1 MVARKTPARKA
12 PARKTPARAPAKRA
26 PKAEV
31 IDMNDKPASKRGKKT
46 ADDAP
51 VFNSSMLYDGVL
63 DAVSKLVGDS
73 DNMESCTPLHSGSL
87 VHDIVL
93 GGGYKPAMYTNA
105 GWEQT
110 GKTTDQLHGMAESI
124 VADVDVIAFFDA
136 EGSTKSSLDYVAR
149 ILQQAGVRMTKD
161 QLFGKWV
168 DGKQV
173 QKGRVYYR
181 SLTRGNLFF
190 NWLAGVL
197 NRAPD
202 KLEVGGKWYLKFP
215 NDKAHAHLKQHHDE
229 TTKKKDGIYIRAK
242 NGGLAGIVFVDSWAA
257 LNPDSKDED
266 DVNNALGSQARMF
279 SAGLKRV
286 KGLLASKKFAIV
298 GTNRL
303 SEIPMAITGPKE
315 KEVGGNALRY
325 DSDARTRFTARSL
338 SGAPLWPVESKKKKG
353 YEVERAVGGGVD
365 AYQYKHIKTSKN
377 KLGTAGR
384 EGWLRIW
391 VRDSNGKGRGIDPV
405 FDTIMYLYMTGQ
417 VLAGGQKARQKMV
430 LNLDKHGKSKKT
442 ITWDELKLWILGT
455 REDATRICKAQ
466 GIAKPFPLRAWCKK
480 QMLSGRGEELY
491 SIADGAASE
500 VPKAE
505 ADSNSGDEE

>member
-1 MVARKTPARKA
+1 MVARKTPTARKA
-12 PARKTPARAPAKRA
+12 PARAPARAPAKRA
-26 PKAEV
+26 PAKAVKE
-31 IDMNDKPASKRGKKT
+31 KAPAFST
-46 ADDAP
+46 
-51 VFNSSMLYDGVL
+51 SQLYRGVL
-63 DAVSKLVGDS
+63 ASVAKIVGDS
-73 DNMESCTPLHSGSL
+73 DNMESTTPLHTGSL
-87 VHDIVL
+87 VHDLVL

-105 GWEQT
+105 GWEQSA
-110 GKTTDQLHGMAESI
+110 KTTDQLHGLAEAI

-136 EGSTKSSLDYVAR
+136 EGSTKSSLDYLAR
-149 ILQQAGVRMTKD
+149 ILQNAGVKLTKD
-161 QLFGKWV
+161 QLFGKWSE
-168 DGKQV
+168 GKQI
-173 QKGRVYYR
+173 QEGRVYYR

-190 NWLAGVL
+190 NWLAAVL

-202 KLEVGGKWYLKFP
+202 KLEVNGKWYLKFP
-215 NDKAHAHLKQHHDE
+215 NDKAHSHLKQHHDE

-242 NGGLAGIVFVDSWAA
+242 DGNLAGIVFVDSWAA

-286 KGLLASKKFAIV
+286 KGLLAAKKFAII

-325 DSDARTRFTARSL
+325 DSDARTRFTSRSL

-353 YEVERAVGGGVD
+353 YEVERAIGGGVD
-365 AYQYKHIKTSKN
+365 AYQYKHIKTAKN

-417 VLAGGQKARQKMV
+417 IIAGGQKARSKMV
-430 LNLDKHGKSKKT
+430 LNLDKYGKSKKT
-442 ITWDELKLWILGT
+442 ITWDEMKLWILGG
-455 REDATRICKAQ
+455 RDGAIEICKKQ
-466 GIAKPFPLRAWCKK
+466 GFTKPFPIRAWCKK
-480 QMLSGRGEELY
+480 QMQSGRGEELY

-500 VPKAE
+500 APKEEKAGSDDAAE
-505 ADSNSGDEE
+505 E